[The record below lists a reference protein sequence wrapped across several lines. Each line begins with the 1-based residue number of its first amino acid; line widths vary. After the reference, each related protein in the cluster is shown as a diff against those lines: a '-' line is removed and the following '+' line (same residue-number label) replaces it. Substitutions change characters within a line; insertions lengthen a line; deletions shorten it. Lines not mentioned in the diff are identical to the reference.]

1 VRRAALAPP
10 PSSPRARSALILGF
24 ALLPAAALAGCE
36 AAPLRLRFVSS
47 RPAAASWAFAIDD
60 RGQGAE
66 LLVDDRPRQVGCRRA
81 GREQRCELR
90 GLFPGGHTVEARVA
104 GAYLKRSVVIGRPW
118 PQRPLLVRAR
128 TVDDVSA
135 AVTAGADGVVVR
147 VSEAL
152 AELYDLADAAHR
164 RGARIVI
171 EGGDPEQ
178 AIERAGADAVLDAE
192 LPADL
197 ARRFPDARALRV
209 DAAASRRLAALAEGG
224 PLDGARDL
232 ASATGLVETP
242 RGIVAAALALL
253 APSGAILAEPP
264 AAMLPPR
271 RSHAALRDGAARI
284 TTVEG
289 RRLAFTLSTAKD
301 SVLVAVNGD
310 AAAPWTFATGIAK
323 PLDLL
328 GSTATGPELVIR
340 PGDAAM
346 IVPMPA
352 SDKQRF

>member
-1 VRRAALAPP
+1 VLRPALAPSP
-10 PSSPRARSALILGF
+10 PARLFAPSLIVTTLV
-24 ALLPAAALAGCE
+24 LALAGCE

-66 LLVDDRPRQVGCRRA
+66 LLVDDRPRQVGCWRA

-104 GAYLKRSVVIGRPW
+104 GAFLKRSAVVGKPW
-118 PQRPLLVRAR
+118 PARPLLVRAR
-128 TVDDVSA
+128 TVDEVSA

-147 VSEAL
+147 ARDAL

-171 EGGDPEQ
+171 EGAEPEQ

-192 LPADL
+192 LPPDL
-197 ARRFPDARALRV
+197 ARRFPEARALRV
-209 DAAASRRLAALAEGG
+209 DAAASRRLAALADGG
-224 PLDGARDL
+224 PLNGAREL
-232 ASATGLVETP
+232 PSATALVEAP
-242 RGIVAAALALL
+242 RGVVAAALALL
-253 APSGAILAEPP
+253 APRGAILPEAP

-271 RSHAALRDGAARI
+271 RSHAALRDGAARV
-284 TTVEG
+284 TTVEN

-301 SVLVAVNGD
+301 SVLVAVNAD
-310 AAAPWTFATGIAK
+310 AEPWTFAPGVPK

-328 GSTATGPELVIR
+328 GSTANGETLVIR